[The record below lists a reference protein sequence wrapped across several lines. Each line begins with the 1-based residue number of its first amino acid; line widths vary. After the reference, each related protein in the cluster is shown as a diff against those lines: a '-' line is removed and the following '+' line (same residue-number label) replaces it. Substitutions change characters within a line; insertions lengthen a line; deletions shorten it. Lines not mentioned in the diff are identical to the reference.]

1 MVNQMRYCMLSFLML
16 SLTLNRRTEKV
27 RNIWQLR
34 IQNTNLL
41 EVLAANPFGQNR
53 HRKDVSESYSHCFRM
68 STFPHNKHI
77 TSSKTQCQLQ
87 NCSHCVEQ
95 SHLLSSDHNCVSAG
109 NPSQAHKETAPGIPQ
124 WSSGVVLVTPPGTAS
139 TKTVCRGVPHW
150 AKMACPLV
158 LV

>member
-95 SHLLSSDHNCVSAG
+95 SHLLSSDHNCEKINFSCL
-109 NPSQAHKETAPGIPQ
+109 SQAGYGIVFYGSPS
-124 WSSGVVLVTPPGTAS
+124 WLTELFIMCLFLVI
-139 TKTVCRGVPHW
+139 V
-150 AKMACPLV
+150 
-158 LV
+158 

>member
-1 MVNQMRYCMLSFLML
+1 MQFPPQNPLDLTKADMVNQMRYCMLSFLML

-68 STFPHNKHI
+68 STFPHNKHS

-95 SHLLSSDHNCVSAG
+95 SHLLSSDHNCVSEQEG
-109 NPSQAHKETAPGIPQ
+109 LPKTLCNSLGPSGL
-124 WSSGVVLVTPPGTAS
+124 WSLSL
-139 TKTVCRGVPHW
+139 CVPRF
-150 AKMACPLV
+150 P
-158 LV
+158 